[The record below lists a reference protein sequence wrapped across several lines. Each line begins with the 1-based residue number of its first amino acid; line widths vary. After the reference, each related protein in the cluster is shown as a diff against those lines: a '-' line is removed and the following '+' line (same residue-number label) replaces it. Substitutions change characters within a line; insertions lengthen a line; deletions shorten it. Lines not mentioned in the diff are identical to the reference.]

1 MPRWLLRL
9 SQKHETWLFVVI
21 VILAAAL
28 AVVSPAFLTLRNAQD
43 LLTAN
48 AFTAIMAAGLLLV
61 LISGGIDISFTAT
74 ATVAQ
79 YIAMTIA
86 NAHDVGWVGVLV
98 IASVIGI
105 ALGLVN
111 GLIIHVFHVRS
122 IIATLGTLNA
132 FYGLLVFF
140 CRGNY
145 IYTLPDWFDAGM
157 NFFEFQDK
165 SENYYSLNFQMIST
179 ALVLGIAW
187 FILGRMRLGRQ
198 IVAFGGN
205 PEAAE
210 RVGLPILRIQLFV
223 YAWMGWCAGIAS
235 LAQAQ
240 LAQSIAPTVLV
251 GRELDVLAAVVLGG
265 ASLAGGVGSVLG
277 TVLGVTLIAI
287 LENGLILVGVSSY
300 WSDFATGIVIL
311 IAVSATARRGVGNR
325 LALA

>member
-1 MPRWLLRL
+1 MRSWVRL
-9 SQKHETWLFVVI
+9 SQKHETWLFIVI
-21 VILAAAL
+21 VILAAL
-28 AVVSPAFLTLRNAQD
+28 LSMISPAFLTLRNAQD
-43 LLTAN
+43 LITAN
-48 AFTAIMAAGLLLV
+48 AFTSIMAAGLLLV

-79 YIAMTIA
+79 YVTMTIA
-86 NAHDVGWVGVLV
+86 NAHDVGWIGVIV
-98 IASVIGI
+98 IASVVGI

-111 GLIIHVFHVRS
+111 AVVIHVFHVRS

-145 IYTLPDWFDAGM
+145 IYTLPDWFDSGM
-157 NFFEFQDK
+157 TFFEFHDADQ
-165 SENYYSLNFQMIST
+165 NYYSLNFQMIST
-179 ALVLGIAW
+179 VLVLGIAW
-187 FILGRMRLGRQ
+187 FILRRMRLGRQ
-198 IVAFGGN
+198 IIAFGGN
-205 PEAAE
+205 HEAAE

-223 YAWMGWCAGIAS
+223 YGWMGWCAGIAS

-277 TVLGVTLIAI
+277 TILGLTLIAI
-287 LENGLILVGVSSY
+287 LQNGLILVGVSSY
-300 WSDFATGIVIL
+300 WSDFATGVVIL
-311 IAVSATARRGVGNR
+311 VAVSATARRGRGNK